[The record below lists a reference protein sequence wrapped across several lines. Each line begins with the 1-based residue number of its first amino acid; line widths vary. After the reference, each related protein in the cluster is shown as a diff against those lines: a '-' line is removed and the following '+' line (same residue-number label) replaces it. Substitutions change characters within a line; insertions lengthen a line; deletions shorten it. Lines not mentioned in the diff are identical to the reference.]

1 MVMRLHQLP
10 KGKSISR
17 REVLRMIATSTLLG
31 LPWFPA
37 RLNSELSSNVAE
49 LVMMGFD
56 GSTLKSPSAQSLAKH
71 TAEGRVGSIFFVK
84 NNIGTRGDVEAL
96 IRLFKKDAPA
106 SLRLAIDHEGGIV
119 QRLLEIHGF
128 TPLPPPRDIVSSATP
143 AQARVIYENAG
154 TELVNLGFNINL
166 APVVDLDDPNNPAI
180 GHYKR
185 AFNADPKKVAEYA
198 RAFIE
203 GFKSSGIVCALKH
216 FPGHGHSLTDSHND
230 LPDITTTWSETELEP
245 YRLLIESDHASL
257 IMGGHLRLGLI
268 EPSDIPTTLSK
279 AVTTGLL
286 RERLGFAG
294 VIMTDDIDMVA
305 ISRKLD
311 RQSAFIQAL
320 LAGND
325 LLMIRNVKNPDP
337 EFPLKVLSL
346 MQLSLDSGLLTVE
359 QIHASAERVRRMKS
373 L

>member
-1 MVMRLHQLP
+1 MSLYKFP
-10 KGKSISR
+10 KGKFTSR
-17 REVLRMIATSTLLG
+17 REVLRLIASSALLG
-31 LPWFPA
+31 LPWLPA
-37 RLNSELSSNVAE
+37 RLDPELSPNVAE

-56 GSTLKSPSAQSLAKH
+56 GATPKSPSAQSLAKH

-84 NNIGTRGDVEAL
+84 DNIGKREDVEAL
-96 IRLFKKDAPA
+96 IRLFKKDAPP
-106 SLRLAIDHEGGIV
+106 SLRFAIDHEGGIV

-128 TPLPPPRDIVSSATP
+128 TPLPPPRDIASSATS
-143 AQARVIYENAG
+143 AQARILYEKAG
-154 TELVNLGFNINL
+154 AELVSLGFNINL

-185 AFNADPKKVAEYA
+185 AFSGDPKKVAEYA
-198 RAFIE
+198 RGFIE
-203 GFKSSGIVCALKH
+203 GFKASGIVCALKH

-230 LPDITTTWSETELEP
+230 LPDITSTWSETELEP
-245 YRLLIESDHASL
+245 YRLLIESGHASL

-268 EPSDIPTTLSK
+268 ESLDRPTTLSK

-286 RERLGFAG
+286 RERLGFTG

-311 RQSAFIQAL
+311 RGSAFIQAL

-337 EFPLKVLSL
+337 DFPLKVSGL
-346 MQLSLDSGLLTVE
+346 MQFSLDSGLLTVE
-359 QIHASAERVRRMKS
+359 QIRASVERVRAMKS